1 MFALVCDHAAEEPR
15 ERVVEGVR
23 FQAVYATGGETLRA
37 RLSQRAAARA
47 LARRGIREAA
57 LLAQDVDRA
66 VFTKRGIAPI
76 GTVPLYRATA
86 AAIVRRY
93 LAKKGLSPHDTTLA
107 FAAERV
113 TPELYRAIESL
124 SADVR
129 YLALRAP
136 DGAALAGRLQRER
149 GVAVRLCDKVP
160 LHANLTVV
168 FDNTVAEGNV
178 LRLDD
183 TLRVSYDSP
192 YPNVLLAALW
202 RAGALDAD
210 SLMVLSVTTAE
221 SQEKT
226 CKMPPFPV

>member
-15 ERVVEGVR
+15 ERMVEGVR
-23 FQAVYATGGETLRA
+23 FQAVYVTGGDTLRA
-37 RLSQRAAARA
+37 RLSQCAAARA
-47 LARRGIREAA
+47 LARRGVREAA
-57 LLAQDVDRA
+57 FLAQDVDRA
-66 VFTKRGIAPI
+66 VFANRGIVPI
-76 GTVPLYRATA
+76 SAVPLYRATA

-93 LAKKGLSPHDTTLA
+93 LAQKELSPRDITLA
-107 FAAERV
+107 FATERM
-113 TPELYRAIESL
+113 TPELYRTIESL

-129 YLALRAP
+129 YLVLRAP

-168 FDNTVAEGNV
+168 FGNTAAEGNA

-183 TLRVSYDSP
+183 TLRVTYDSP

-202 RAGALDAD
+202 RAGALNTD
-210 SLMVLSVTTAE
+210 SLTVLSATTAE
-221 SQEKT
+221 SQEKS
-226 CKMPPFPV
+226 CKMPTFPV